1 MKKLIIFIAAVF
13 AVGLLAPIAQAGT
26 QRRVVGYNQ
35 CGDALYATYRVT
47 SYQRCGTPNYGWI
60 RDRYTS
66 GCTRPGRCN
75 HHGHAHSTRS
85 VYSSGNS
92 RLTVGYVTPRVST
105 RSTYVRRSAPVHRS
119 RSSSSY
125 RGSSY
130 RGSSCR

>member
-60 RDRYTS
+60 RDRCTS

-85 VYSSGNS
+85 VYSRGNS
-92 RLTVGYVTPRVST
+92 RLTVGHAPPRVS
-105 RSTYVRRSAPVHRS
+105 P

-130 RGSSCR
+130 RGSSYRGSSYR